1 MTRFAGSIALVTG
14 GASGI
19 GFATALRLAEEGARV
34 TCLDVQ
40 EPSAEDRR
48 ALLAAS
54 PEASF
59 RLLDVRDEAAVA
71 AAAAEVAGADRR
83 IDVTVNAA
91 GVAGG
96 GPVHVLDASEWDRV
110 LDINLKG
117 TFLVCKHVLPF
128 MMERRRGAIVN
139 VASVEGL
146 EATDGSSCYAA
157 SKAGVVLLT
166 RNLAVD
172 YGRLGIRTNCVC
184 PGLVD
189 TPMTHSLFDGELRP
203 QGDRFVE
210 QHQLGRA
217 ARPAEIAAAIAFLAS
232 DDASFVTGH
241 AMAVDGGYTAGH
253 RTGIAEVLGLA

>member
-1 MTRFAGSIALVTG
+1 
-14 GASGI
+14 
-19 GFATALRLAEEGARV
+19 
-34 TCLDVQ
+34 
-40 EPSAEDRR
+40 
-48 ALLAAS
+48 
-54 PEASF
+54 
-59 RLLDVRDEAAVA
+59 
-71 AAAAEVAGADRR
+71 
-83 IDVTVNAA
+83 VTVNAA